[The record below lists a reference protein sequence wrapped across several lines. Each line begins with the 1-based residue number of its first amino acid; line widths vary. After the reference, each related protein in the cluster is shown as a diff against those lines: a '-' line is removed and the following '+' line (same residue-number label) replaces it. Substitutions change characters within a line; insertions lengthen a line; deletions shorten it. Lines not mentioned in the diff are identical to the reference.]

1 VSCSTIKSP
10 TRKEVTL
17 NDATRATPL
26 AGAQQSRLKVPG
38 WHLARDSFDQLNT
51 AERRPHAQPSAP
63 VQPPWIQLRHAATRS
78 GQLPLARKHTFIRIR
93 DNKMSAVTRGNLP
106 THCARKPIRLPGRN
120 SKLNEGNSPLNKM
133 SAISCSHV
141 ISNICNKECF
151 TFKIHA

>member
-26 AGAQQSRLKVPG
+26 AGAQQSRPKVPG

-51 AERRPHAQPSAP
+51 AETRPHAQPSAP
-63 VQPPWIQLRHAATRS
+63 VQPPWNQLRHAATRS
-78 GQLPLARKHTFIRIR
+78 GQLPFAKKTYFMRIR

-106 THCARKPIRLPGRN
+106 TQLRKKANTLTWQ
-120 SKLNEGNSPLNKM
+120 E
-133 SAISCSHV
+133 
-141 ISNICNKECF
+141 
-151 TFKIHA
+151 FKAKRGQFFPWRSVRYIMLSLVFELY